1 MKNRFLAL
9 AVVALFAPAA
19 KAFASEPA
27 DASAKIEKPSHF
39 KFYGFIRNYFAFDS
53 RESKSGTKDL
63 FYYIPKDEALNAKGE
78 DMNANPTFRFLAIT
92 SRVGLDVKDYQF
104 GKTKV
109 GAKIE
114 TDFYCMNGNVAVL
127 RLRQAYATLG
137 WDGLGKDGKQSTS
150 LKIGQAWHPIAA
162 DQPYVIDLET
172 GTPFNPF
179 SRTPQVM
186 LDHNFSKNFTLTGGF
201 IWQMQ
206 YLSSGP
212 NGASDNYIK
221 YGCTPE
227 FYAGVTF
234 KSNNGFT
241 GRVGVDVLSI
251 KPRWRADDGEKVGDR
266 LTTANPYIYA
276 QYSKGAFSVNG
287 KVVYASAG
295 EHFNMLSGYGVTD
308 INSDG
313 SWDYAPLH
321 STASYLS
328 VKYGRKLQ
336 VQGMIGYMKNLGLG
350 TSKDLYSDTTIP
362 GALVVGE
369 PENTKY
375 TSSKYLYLSGN
386 GFSNLNSIIRVT
398 PTVVYNLGKLSFGLE
413 YDITAAQYGKYPV
426 LKAGDV
432 VVPVVNSHNGL
443 VDSGL
448 HWIVNHRLLGMVKFT
463 F

>member
-186 LDHNFSKNFTLTGGF
+186 LEHNFSKNFTLTGGF

-241 GRVGVDVLSI
+241 GRVGMDVLSI
-251 KPRWRADDGEKVGDR
+251 KPRWRNSDGNKVDDR
-266 LTTANPYIYA
+266 ITTVSPYVYA
-276 QYSKGAFSVNG
+276 QYSKDAFAVNA

-308 INSDG
+308 VNSDG

-336 VQGMIGYMKNLGLG
+336 VQGMIGHMKNLG
-350 TSKDLYSDTTIP
+350 TSKSLYEDPANP
-362 GALVVGE
+362 G
-369 PENTKY
+369 Y
-375 TSSKYLYLSGN
+375 TSTKNVYISGN
-386 GFSNLNSIIRVT
+386 GFHNLNQIIRVT

-413 YDITAAQYGKYPV
+413 YDITSAQYGKYAV
-426 LKAGDV
+426 DGH
-432 VVPVVNSHNGL
+432 VNSSNGL
-443 VDSGL
+443 VDGDL
-448 HWIVNHRLLGMVKFT
+448 HWVTNHRLLGMVKFT

>member
-9 AVVALFAPAA
+9 AVVALIAPAA

-27 DASAKIEKPSHF
+27 AESAKIEKPSHF
-39 KFYGFIRNYFAFDS
+39 KLYGFIRNYFAFDS

-137 WDGLGKDGKQSTS
+137 WDGLGKGQKQSAS
-150 LKIGQAWHPIAA
+150 HPIAA

-186 LDHNFSKNFTLTGGF
+186 LDYNFSKHFTLTGGF

-206 YLSSGP
+206 YLSVGP
-212 NGASDNYIK
+212 NGASDSYIK

-234 KSNNGFT
+234 KSNNGFL
-241 GRVGVDVLSI
+241 GRVGMDVLSI
-251 KPRWRADDGEKVGDR
+251 KPRWRDANGSKVDDR
-266 LTTANPYIYA
+266 LTTVNPYVYA
-276 QYSKGAFSVNG
+276 QYAAGDFSVNA

-313 SWDYAPLH
+313 SWEYAPLH
-321 STASYLS
+321 STASYVS

-336 VQGMIGYMKNLGLG
+336 VQGMIGYMKNLG

-362 GALVVGE
+362 SALLVGD
-369 PENTKY
+369 PDNTKY

-426 LKAGDV
+426 KKVGEV
-432 VVPVVNSHNGL
+432 VMPVVNSHNGL

>member
-336 VQGMIGYMKNLGLG
+336 VQGMIGYMKNLG
-350 TSKDLYSDTTIP
+350 TSKSLYEDPAKP
-362 GALVVGE
+362 G
-369 PENTKY
+369 Y
-375 TSSKYLYLSGN
+375 TSTKNVYISGN
-386 GFSNLNSIIRVT
+386 GFHNLNQIIRVT

-413 YDITAAQYGKYPV
+413 YDITSAQYGKYAV
-426 LKAGDV
+426 DGH
-432 VVPVVNSHNGL
+432 VNSSNGL
-443 VDSGL
+443 VDGDL
-448 HWIVNHRLLGMVKFT
+448 HWVTNHRLLGMVKFT

>member
-137 WDGLGKDGKQSTS
+137 WDGLGKDGKQSAS

-206 YLSSGP
+206 YLSTGP
-212 NGASDNYIK
+212 KGASDNYIK

-308 INSDG
+308 IKSDG

-336 VQGMIGYMKNLGLG
+336 VQGMIGYMKNLG
-350 TSKDLYSDTTIP
+350 TSKSLYEDPAKP
-362 GALVVGE
+362 G
-369 PENTKY
+369 Y
-375 TSSKYLYLSGN
+375 TSTKNVYISGN
-386 GFSNLNSIIRVT
+386 GFHNLNQIIRVT

-413 YDITAAQYGKYPV
+413 YDITSAQYGKYAV
-426 LKAGDV
+426 DGH
-432 VVPVVNSHNGL
+432 VNSSNGL
-443 VDSGL
+443 VDGDL
-448 HWIVNHRLLGMVKFT
+448 HWITNHRLLGMVKFT

>member
-9 AVVALFAPAA
+9 AVVALLAPAA

-63 FYYIPKDEALNAKGE
+63 FYYIPKDEVLNAKGE

-221 YGCTPE
+221 YGCIPE

-241 GRVGVDVLSI
+241 GRVGMDVLSI
-251 KPRWRADDGEKVGDR
+251 KPRWRNADGDKVDDR
-266 LTTANPYIYA
+266 ITTVNPYVYA
-276 QYSKGAFSVNG
+276 QYSKDAFAVNA

-295 EHFNMLSGYGVTD
+295 EHFNMLSGYGVTAV
-308 INSDG
+308 NSDG

-336 VQGMIGYMKNLGLG
+336 VQGMIGHMKNLG
-350 TSKDLYSDTTIP
+350 TSESLYEDPANP
-362 GALVVGE
+362 G
-369 PENTKY
+369 Y
-375 TSSKYLYLSGN
+375 TSTKNVYISGN
-386 GFSNLNSIIRVT
+386 GFHNLNQIIRVT

-413 YDITAAQYGKYPV
+413 YDITSAQYGKYA
-426 LKAGDV
+426 LDGH
-432 VVPVVNSHNGL
+432 VNSSNGL
-443 VDSGL
+443 VDGDL
-448 HWIVNHRLLGMVKFT
+448 HWVTNHRLLGMVKFT

>member
-27 DASAKIEKPSHF
+27 DASAKMEKPSHF

-241 GRVGVDVLSI
+241 GRVGMDVLSI
-251 KPRWRADDGEKVGDR
+251 KPRWRNSAGDKVDDR
-266 LTTANPYIYA
+266 ITTVSPYVYA
-276 QYSKGAFSVNG
+276 QYSKDAFAVNA

-308 INSDG
+308 VNSDG
-313 SWDYAPLH
+313 SWEYAPLH

-336 VQGMIGYMKNLGLG
+336 VQGMIGHMKNLG
-350 TSKDLYSDTTIP
+350 TSKSLYEDPANP
-362 GALVVGE
+362 G
-369 PENTKY
+369 Y
-375 TSSKYLYLSGN
+375 TSTKNVYISGN
-386 GFSNLNSIIRVT
+386 GFHNLNQIIRVT

-413 YDITAAQYGKYPV
+413 YDITSAQYGKYAV
-426 LKAGDV
+426 DGH
-432 VVPVVNSHNGL
+432 VNSSNGL
-443 VDSGL
+443 VDGDL
-448 HWIVNHRLLGMVKFT
+448 HWVTNHRLLGMVKFT

>member
-19 KAFASEPA
+19 KAFASGPA

-241 GRVGVDVLSI
+241 GRVGMDVLSI
-251 KPRWRADDGEKVGDR
+251 KPRWRNSDGDKVDDR
-266 LTTANPYIYA
+266 ITTVSPYVYA
-276 QYSKGAFSVNG
+276 QYSKDAFAVNA

-308 INSDG
+308 VNSDG

-336 VQGMIGYMKNLGLG
+336 VQGMIGHMKNLG
-350 TSKDLYSDTTIP
+350 TSKSLYEDPANP
-362 GALVVGE
+362 G
-369 PENTKY
+369 Y
-375 TSSKYLYLSGN
+375 TSTKNVYISGN
-386 GFSNLNSIIRVT
+386 GFHNLNQIIRVT

-413 YDITAAQYGKYPV
+413 YDITSAQYGKYAV
-426 LKAGDV
+426 DGH
-432 VVPVVNSHNGL
+432 VNSSNGL
-443 VDSGL
+443 VDGDL
-448 HWIVNHRLLGMVKFT
+448 HWVTNHRLLGMVKFT

>member
-241 GRVGVDVLSI
+241 GRVGMDVLSI
-251 KPRWRADDGEKVGDR
+251 KPRWRNSAGDKVDDR
-266 LTTANPYIYA
+266 ITTVSPYVYA
-276 QYSKGAFSVNG
+276 QYSKNAFAVNA

-308 INSDG
+308 VNSDG

-336 VQGMIGYMKNLGLG
+336 VQGMIGHMKNLG
-350 TSKDLYSDTTIP
+350 TSKSLYEDPANP
-362 GALVVGE
+362 G
-369 PENTKY
+369 Y
-375 TSSKYLYLSGN
+375 TSTKNVYISGN
-386 GFSNLNSIIRVT
+386 GFHNLNQIIRVT

-413 YDITAAQYGKYPV
+413 YDITSAQYGKYAV
-426 LKAGDV
+426 DGH
-432 VVPVVNSHNGL
+432 VNSSNGL
-443 VDSGL
+443 VDGDL
-448 HWIVNHRLLGMVKFT
+448 HWVTNHRLLGMVKFT

>member
-221 YGCTPE
+221 YGCIPE

-241 GRVGVDVLSI
+241 GRVGMDVLSI
-251 KPRWRADDGEKVGDR
+251 KPRWRNSAGDKVDDR
-266 LTTANPYIYA
+266 ITTVSPYVYA
-276 QYSKGAFSVNG
+276 QYSKDAFAVNA

-308 INSDG
+308 VNFDG

-336 VQGMIGYMKNLGLG
+336 VQGMIGHMKNLG
-350 TSKDLYSDTTIP
+350 TSKSLYEDPANP
-362 GALVVGE
+362 G
-369 PENTKY
+369 Y
-375 TSSKYLYLSGN
+375 TSTKNVYISGN
-386 GFSNLNSIIRVT
+386 GFHNLNQIIRVT

-413 YDITAAQYGKYPV
+413 YDITSAQYGKYAV
-426 LKAGDV
+426 DGH
-432 VVPVVNSHNGL
+432 VNSSNGL
-443 VDSGL
+443 VDGDL
-448 HWIVNHRLLGMVKFT
+448 HWVTNHRLLGMVKFT

>member
-137 WDGLGKDGKQSTS
+137 WDGLGQDGKQSTS

-241 GRVGVDVLSI
+241 GRVGMDVLSI
-251 KPRWRADDGEKVGDR
+251 KPRWRNSAGDKVDDR
-266 LTTANPYIYA
+266 ITTVSPYVYA
-276 QYSKGAFSVNG
+276 QYSKNAFAVNA

-336 VQGMIGYMKNLGLG
+336 VQGMIGYMKNLG
-350 TSKDLYSDTTIP
+350 TSKSLYEDPANP
-362 GALVVGE
+362 G
-369 PENTKY
+369 Y
-375 TSSKYLYLSGN
+375 TSTKNVFISGN
-386 GFSNLNSIIRVT
+386 GFHNLNQIIRVT
-398 PTVVYNLGKLSFGLE
+398 PTVVYNLSKLSFGLE
-413 YDITAAQYGKYPV
+413 YDITSAQYGKYAV
-426 LKAGDV
+426 DGH
-432 VVPVVNSHNGL
+432 VNSSNGL
-443 VDSGL
+443 VDGDL
-448 HWIVNHRLLGMVKFT
+448 HWVTNHRLLGMVKFT

>member
-9 AVVALFAPAA
+9 AVVALIAPAA

-27 DASAKIEKPSHF
+27 AESAKIEKPSHF
-39 KFYGFIRNYFAFDS
+39 KLYGFIRNYFAFDS

-137 WDGLGKDGKQSTS
+137 WDGLGKGQKQSAS
-150 LKIGQAWHPIAA
+150 LKVGQAWHPIAA

-186 LDHNFSKNFTLTGGF
+186 LDYNFSKHFTLTGGF

-206 YLSSGP
+206 YLSVGP
-212 NGASDNYIK
+212 FYNTEKSKYESKASDDYIK
-221 YGCTPE
+221 YGCIPE

-234 KSNNGFT
+234 KSNNGFL
-241 GRVGVDVLSI
+241 GRVGMDVLSI
-251 KPRWRADDGEKVGDR
+251 KPRWRDANGSKVDDR
-266 LTTANPYIYA
+266 LTTVNPYVYA
-276 QYSKGAFSVNG
+276 QYAAGDFSVNA

-313 SWDYAPLH
+313 SWEYAPLH
-321 STASYLS
+321 STASYIS

-336 VQGMIGYMKNLGLG
+336 VQGMIGYMKNLG
-350 TSKDLYSDTTIP
+350 TSKDLFEDPANP
-362 GALVVGE
+362 G
-369 PENTKY
+369 Y
-375 TSSKYLYLSGN
+375 TSTKNVYISGN
-386 GFSNLNSIIRVT
+386 GFHNLNQIIRVT

-413 YDITAAQYGKYPV
+413 YDITSAQYGKYAV
-426 LKAGDV
+426 DDH
-432 VVPVVNSHNGL
+432 VNSSNGL

>member
-127 RLRQAYATLG
+127 RLRQAYVTLG

-221 YGCTPE
+221 YGCIPE

-241 GRVGVDVLSI
+241 GRVGMDVLSI
-251 KPRWRADDGEKVGDR
+251 KPRWRNSAGDKVDDR
-266 LTTANPYIYA
+266 ITTVSPYVYA
-276 QYSKGAFSVNG
+276 QYSKDAFAVNA

-308 INSDG
+308 VNSDG

-336 VQGMIGYMKNLGLG
+336 VQGMIGHMKNLG
-350 TSKDLYSDTTIP
+350 TSKSLYEDPANP
-362 GALVVGE
+362 G
-369 PENTKY
+369 Y
-375 TSSKYLYLSGN
+375 TSTDNVYISGN
-386 GFSNLNSIIRVT
+386 GFHNLNQIIRVT
-398 PTVVYNLGKLSFGLE
+398 PTVVYNLGRLSFGLE
-413 YDITAAQYGKYPV
+413 YDITSAQYGKYAV
-426 LKAGDV
+426 DGH
-432 VVPVVNSHNGL
+432 VNSSNGL
-443 VDSGL
+443 VDEDL
-448 HWIVNHRLLGMVKFT
+448 HWVTNHRLLGMVKFT

>member
-9 AVVALFAPAA
+9 AVVALIAPAA

-27 DASAKIEKPSHF
+27 AESAKIEKPSHF
-39 KFYGFIRNYFAFDS
+39 KLYGFIRNYFAFDS

-137 WDGLGKDGKQSTS
+137 WDGLGKGQKQSAS
-150 LKIGQAWHPIAA
+150 LKVGQAWHPIAA

-186 LDHNFSKNFTLTGGF
+186 LDYNFSKHFTLTGGF

-206 YLSSGP
+206 YLSVGP
-212 NGASDNYIK
+212 SYNKDKSKYESKASDDYIK

-234 KSNNGFT
+234 KSNNGFL
-241 GRVGVDVLSI
+241 GRVGMDVLSI
-251 KPRWRADDGEKVGDR
+251 KPRWRDANGSKVDDR
-266 LTTANPYIYA
+266 LTTVNPYVYA
-276 QYSKGAFSVNG
+276 QYAAGDFSVNA

-313 SWDYAPLH
+313 SWEYAPLH
-321 STASYLS
+321 STASYVS

-336 VQGMIGYMKNLGLG
+336 VQGMIGYMKNLG
-350 TSKDLYSDTTIP
+350 TSKSLFEDPANP
-362 GALVVGE
+362 G
-369 PENTKY
+369 Y
-375 TSSKYLYLSGN
+375 TSTKNVYISGN
-386 GFSNLNSIIRVT
+386 GFHNLNQIIRVT

-413 YDITAAQYGKYPV
+413 YDITSAQYGKYAV
-426 LKAGDV
+426 DDH
-432 VVPVVNSHNGL
+432 VNSSNGL
-443 VDSGL
+443 VDNGL

>member
-221 YGCTPE
+221 YGCIPE

-241 GRVGVDVLSI
+241 GRVGMDVLSI
-251 KPRWRADDGEKVGDR
+251 KPRWRNSDGDKVDDR
-266 LTTANPYIYA
+266 ITTVSPYVYA
-276 QYSKGAFSVNG
+276 QYSKDAFAVNA

-308 INSDG
+308 VNSDG

-336 VQGMIGYMKNLGLG
+336 GQGMIGHMKNLG
-350 TSKDLYSDTTIP
+350 TSKSLYEDPANP
-362 GALVVGE
+362 G
-369 PENTKY
+369 Y
-375 TSSKYLYLSGN
+375 TSTKNVYISGN
-386 GFSNLNSIIRVT
+386 GFHNLNQIIRVT

-413 YDITAAQYGKYPV
+413 YDITSAQYGKYAV
-426 LKAGDV
+426 DGH
-432 VVPVVNSHNGL
+432 VNSSNGL
-443 VDSGL
+443 VDGDL
-448 HWIVNHRLLGMVKFT
+448 HWVTNHRLLGMVKFT

>member
-9 AVVALFAPAA
+9 AVVALIAPAA

-27 DASAKIEKPSHF
+27 AESAKIEKPSHF
-39 KFYGFIRNYFAFDS
+39 KLYGFIRNYFAFDS

-137 WDGLGKDGKQSTS
+137 WDGLGKGQKQSAS
-150 LKIGQAWHPIAA
+150 LKVGQAWHPIAA

-186 LDHNFSKNFTLTGGF
+186 LDYNFSKNFTLTGGF

-206 YLSSGP
+206 YLSTGP
-212 NGASDNYIK
+212 NGASDSYIK

-234 KSNNGFT
+234 KSNNGFL
-241 GRVGVDVLSI
+241 GRVGMDVLSI
-251 KPRWRADDGEKVGDR
+251 KPRWRDANGSKVDDR
-266 LTTANPYIYA
+266 LTTVNPYVYA
-276 QYSKGAFSVNG
+276 QYAACDFSVNA

-313 SWDYAPLH
+313 SWEYAPLH
-321 STASYLS
+321 STASYVS
-328 VKYGRKLQ
+328 VKYGCKLQ
-336 VQGMIGYMKNLGLG
+336 VQGMIGYMKNLG

-362 GALVVGE
+362 SALIVGD
-369 PENTKY
+369 PDNTKY

-426 LKAGDV
+426 MKVGEV
-432 VVPVVNSHNGL
+432 VMPVVNSHNGL

>member
-78 DMNANPTFRFLAIT
+78 DVNANPTFRFLAIT

-241 GRVGVDVLSI
+241 GRVGMDVLSI
-251 KPRWRADDGEKVGDR
+251 KPRWRNSDGDKVDDR
-266 LTTANPYIYA
+266 ITTVSPYVYA
-276 QYSKGAFSVNG
+276 QYSKDAFAVNA

-308 INSDG
+308 VNSDG

-336 VQGMIGYMKNLGLG
+336 VHGMIGHMKNLG
-350 TSKDLYSDTTIP
+350 TSKSLYEDPANP
-362 GALVVGE
+362 GYAS
-369 PENTKY
+369 TKNVY
-375 TSSKYLYLSGN
+375 ISGN
-386 GFSNLNSIIRVT
+386 GFHNLNQIIRVT

-413 YDITAAQYGKYPV
+413 YDITSAQYGKYAV
-426 LKAGDV
+426 DGH
-432 VVPVVNSHNGL
+432 VNSSNGL
-443 VDSGL
+443 VDGDL
-448 HWIVNHRLLGMVKFT
+448 HWVTNHRLLGMVKFT

>member
-9 AVVALFAPAA
+9 AVVALIAPAA

-27 DASAKIEKPSHF
+27 AESAKIEKPSHF
-39 KFYGFIRNYFAFDS
+39 KLYGFIRNYFAFDS

-137 WDGLGKDGKQSTS
+137 WDGLGKGQKQSAS
-150 LKIGQAWHPIAA
+150 LKVGQAWHPIAA

-186 LDHNFSKNFTLTGGF
+186 LDYNFSKHFTLTGGF

-212 NGASDNYIK
+212 NGASDSYIK

-234 KSNNGFT
+234 KSNNGFL
-241 GRVGVDVLSI
+241 GRVGMDVLSI
-251 KPRWRADDGEKVGDR
+251 KPRWRDANGSKVDDR
-266 LTTANPYIYA
+266 LTTVNPYVYA
-276 QYSKGAFSVNG
+276 QYAAGDISVNA

-313 SWDYAPLH
+313 SWEYTPLH
-321 STASYLS
+321 STASYVS

-336 VQGMIGYMKNLGLG
+336 VQGMIGYMKNLG
-350 TSKDLYSDTTIP
+350 TSKSLFEDPANP
-362 GALVVGE
+362 G
-369 PENTKY
+369 Y
-375 TSSKYLYLSGN
+375 TSTKNVYISGN
-386 GFSNLNSIIRVT
+386 GFHNMNQIIRVT

-413 YDITAAQYGKYPV
+413 YDITSAQYGKYAV
-426 LKAGDV
+426 DDH
-432 VVPVVNSHNGL
+432 VNSSNGL

>member
-9 AVVALFAPAA
+9 AVVALIAPAA

-27 DASAKIEKPSHF
+27 AESAKIEKPSHF
-39 KFYGFIRNYFAFDS
+39 KLYGFIRNYFAFDS

-137 WDGLGKDGKQSTS
+137 WDGLGKGQKQSAS
-150 LKIGQAWHPIAA
+150 LKVGQAWHPIAA

-186 LDHNFSKNFTLTGGF
+186 LDYNFSKHFTLTGGF

-212 NGASDNYIK
+212 NGASDSYIK

-234 KSNNGFT
+234 KSNNGFL
-241 GRVGVDVLSI
+241 GRVGMDVLSI
-251 KPRWRADDGEKVGDR
+251 KPRWRDANGSKVDDR
-266 LTTANPYIYA
+266 LTTVNPYVYA
-276 QYSKGAFSVNG
+276 QYAAGDFSVNA

-313 SWDYAPLH
+313 SWEYTPLH
-321 STASYLS
+321 STASYVS

-336 VQGMIGYMKNLGLG
+336 VQGMIGYMKNLG
-350 TSKDLYSDTTIP
+350 TSKSLFEDPANP
-362 GALVVGE
+362 G
-369 PENTKY
+369 Y
-375 TSSKYLYLSGN
+375 TSTKNVYISGN
-386 GFSNLNSIIRVT
+386 GFHNLNQIIRVT

-413 YDITAAQYGKYPV
+413 YDITSAQYGKYAV
-426 LKAGDV
+426 DDH
-432 VVPVVNSHNGL
+432 VNSSNGL

>member
-9 AVVALFAPAA
+9 AVVALIAPAA

-27 DASAKIEKPSHF
+27 AESAKIEKPSHF
-39 KFYGFIRNYFAFDS
+39 KLYGFIRNYFAFDS

-137 WDGLGKDGKQSTS
+137 WDGLGKGQKQSAS
-150 LKIGQAWHPIAA
+150 LKVGQAWHPIAA

-186 LDHNFSKNFTLTGGF
+186 LDYNFSKHFTLTGGF

-206 YLSSGP
+206 YLSVGP
-212 NGASDNYIK
+212 SYNKDKSKYESKASDDYIK

-234 KSNNGFT
+234 KSNNGFL
-241 GRVGVDVLSI
+241 GRVGMDVLSI
-251 KPRWRADDGEKVGDR
+251 KPRWRDANGSKVDDR
-266 LTTANPYIYA
+266 LTTVNPYVYA
-276 QYSKGAFSVNG
+276 QYAAGDFSVNA

-313 SWDYAPLH
+313 SWEYAPLH
-321 STASYLS
+321 STASYVS

-336 VQGMIGYMKNLGLG
+336 VQGMIGYMKNLG
-350 TSKDLYSDTTIP
+350 TSKSLFEDPANP
-362 GALVVGE
+362 G
-369 PENTKY
+369 Y
-375 TSSKYLYLSGN
+375 TSTKNVYISGN
-386 GFSNLNSIIRVT
+386 GFHNLNQIIRVT

-413 YDITAAQYGKYPV
+413 YDITSAQYGKYAV
-426 LKAGDV
+426 DDH
-432 VVPVVNSHNGL
+432 VNSSNGL

>member
-114 TDFYCMNGNVAVL
+114 TDFYCMNDNVAVL

-241 GRVGVDVLSI
+241 GRVGMDVLSI
-251 KPRWRADDGEKVGDR
+251 KPRWRNSDGDKVDDR
-266 LTTANPYIYA
+266 ITTVSPYVYA
-276 QYSKGAFSVNG
+276 QYSKNAFAVNA

-308 INSDG
+308 VNSDG

-336 VQGMIGYMKNLGLG
+336 VQGMIGHMKNLG
-350 TSKDLYSDTTIP
+350 TSKSLYEDPANP
-362 GALVVGE
+362 G
-369 PENTKY
+369 Y
-375 TSSKYLYLSGN
+375 TSTKNVYISGN
-386 GFSNLNSIIRVT
+386 GFHNLNQIIRVT

-413 YDITAAQYGKYPV
+413 YDITSAQYGKYAV
-426 LKAGDV
+426 DGH
-432 VVPVVNSHNGL
+432 VNSSNGL
-443 VDSGL
+443 VDGDL
-448 HWIVNHRLLGMVKFT
+448 HWVTNHRLLGMVKFT

>member
-39 KFYGFIRNYFAFDS
+39 KFYGFIRNYVAFDS

-186 LDHNFSKNFTLTGGF
+186 LDHNFSKNLTLTGGF

-241 GRVGVDVLSI
+241 GRVGMDVLSI
-251 KPRWRADDGEKVGDR
+251 KPRGRTSAGDKGDDR
-266 LTTANPYIYA
+266 ITTVSQYVYA
-276 QYSKGAFSVNG
+276 QYSKDAFAVNA

-336 VQGMIGYMKNLGLG
+336 VQGMIGHMKNLG
-350 TSKDLYSDTTIP
+350 TSKSLYEDPANP
-362 GALVVGE
+362 G
-369 PENTKY
+369 Y
-375 TSSKYLYLSGN
+375 TSTDNVYISGN
-386 GFSNLNSIIRVT
+386 GFHNLNQIIRVT

-413 YDITAAQYGKYPV
+413 YDITSAQYGKY
-426 LKAGDV
+426 DV
-432 VVPVVNSHNGL
+432 AKHVNSSNGL
-443 VDSGL
+443 VDGDL
-448 HWIVNHRLLGMVKFT
+448 HWVTNHRLLGMVKFT

>member
-137 WDGLGKDGKQSTS
+137 WDGLGKDGRQSSS

-251 KPRWRADDGEKVGDR
+251 KPRWRNSDGDKVDDR
-266 LTTANPYIYA
+266 ITTVSPYVYA
-276 QYSKGAFSVNG
+276 QYSKDAFAVNA

-308 INSDG
+308 VNSDG

-336 VQGMIGYMKNLGLG
+336 VQGMIGHMKNLG
-350 TSKDLYSDTTIP
+350 TSKSLYEDPANP
-362 GALVVGE
+362 G
-369 PENTKY
+369 Y
-375 TSSKYLYLSGN
+375 TSTKNVYISGN
-386 GFSNLNSIIRVT
+386 GFHNLNQIIRVT

-413 YDITAAQYGKYPV
+413 YDITSAQYGKYAV
-426 LKAGDV
+426 DGH
-432 VVPVVNSHNGL
+432 VNSSNGL
-443 VDSGL
+443 VDGDL
-448 HWIVNHRLLGMVKFT
+448 HWVTNHRLLGMVKFT

>member
-9 AVVALFAPAA
+9 AVVALIAPAA

-27 DASAKIEKPSHF
+27 AESAKIEKPSHF
-39 KFYGFIRNYFAFDS
+39 KLYGFIRNYFAFDS

-137 WDGLGKDGKQSTS
+137 WDGLGKGQKQSAS
-150 LKIGQAWHPIAA
+150 LKVGQAWHPIAA

-186 LDHNFSKNFTLTGGF
+186 LDYNFSKHFTLTGGF

-212 NGASDNYIK
+212 NGASDSYIK

-234 KSNNGFT
+234 KSNNGFL
-241 GRVGVDVLSI
+241 GRVGMDVLSI
-251 KPRWRADDGEKVGDR
+251 KPRWRDANGSKVDDR
-266 LTTANPYIYA
+266 LTTVNPYVYA
-276 QYSKGAFSVNG
+276 QYAAGDFSVNA

-313 SWDYAPLH
+313 SWEYAPLH
-321 STASYLS
+321 STASYVS

-336 VQGMIGYMKNLGLG
+336 VQVMIGYMKNLG
-350 TSKDLYSDTTIP
+350 TNKSLYEDPANP
-362 GALVVGE
+362 G
-369 PENTKY
+369 Y
-375 TSSKYLYLSGN
+375 TSTDNVYISKN
-386 GFSNLNSIIRVT
+386 GFHNLNQIIRVT

-413 YDITAAQYGKYPV
+413 YDITSAQYGKY
-426 LKAGDV
+426 AEDDH
-432 VVPVVNSHNGL
+432 VNSSNGL

>member
-308 INSDG
+308 VNSDG
-313 SWDYAPLH
+313 SWEYAPLH

-336 VQGMIGYMKNLGLG
+336 VQGMIGHMKNLG
-350 TSKDLYSDTTIP
+350 TSKSLYEDPANP
-362 GALVVGE
+362 G
-369 PENTKY
+369 Y
-375 TSSKYLYLSGN
+375 TSTDNVYISGN
-386 GFSNLNSIIRVT
+386 GFHNLNQIIRVT

-413 YDITAAQYGKYPV
+413 YDITSAQYGKYAV
-426 LKAGDV
+426 DGH
-432 VVPVVNSHNGL
+432 VNSSNGL
-443 VDSGL
+443 VDGDI
-448 HWIVNHRLLGMVKFT
+448 HWVTNHRLLGMVKFT

>member
-241 GRVGVDVLSI
+241 GRVGMDVLSI
-251 KPRWRADDGEKVGDR
+251 KPRWRNSDGDKVDDR
-266 LTTANPYIYA
+266 ITTVSPYVYA
-276 QYSKGAFSVNG
+276 QYSKNAFAVNA

-308 INSDG
+308 VNSDG

-336 VQGMIGYMKNLGLG
+336 VQGMIGHMKNLG
-350 TSKDLYSDTTIP
+350 TSKSLYEDPVNP
-362 GALVVGE
+362 G
-369 PENTKY
+369 Y
-375 TSSKYLYLSGN
+375 TSTKNVYISGN
-386 GFSNLNSIIRVT
+386 GFHNLNQIIRVT

-413 YDITAAQYGKYPV
+413 YDITSAQYGKYAV
-426 LKAGDV
+426 DGH
-432 VVPVVNSHNGL
+432 VNSSNGL
-443 VDSGL
+443 VDGDL
-448 HWIVNHRLLGMVKFT
+448 HWVTNHRLLGMVKFT

>member
-9 AVVALFAPAA
+9 AVVALIAPAA

-27 DASAKIEKPSHF
+27 AESAKIEKPSHF
-39 KFYGFIRNYFAFDS
+39 KLYGFIRNYFAFDS

-137 WDGLGKDGKQSTS
+137 WDGLGKGHKQSAS
-150 LKIGQAWHPIAA
+150 LKVGQAWHPIVA

-186 LDHNFSKNFTLTGGF
+186 LDYNFSKHFTLTGGF

-206 YLSSGP
+206 YLSVGP
-212 NGASDNYIK
+212 FYNTEKSKYESKASDDYIK

-234 KSNNGFT
+234 KSNNGFL
-241 GRVGVDVLSI
+241 GRVGMDVLSI
-251 KPRWRADDGEKVGDR
+251 KPRWRDANGSKVDDR
-266 LTTANPYIYA
+266 LTTVNPYVYA
-276 QYSKGAFSVNG
+276 QYAAGDFSVNA

-313 SWDYAPLH
+313 SWEYAPLH
-321 STASYLS
+321 STASYVS

-336 VQGMIGYMKNLGLG
+336 VQGMIGYMKNLG
-350 TSKDLYSDTTIP
+350 TSKSLFEDPANP
-362 GALVVGE
+362 G
-369 PENTKY
+369 Y
-375 TSSKYLYLSGN
+375 TSTKNVYISGN
-386 GFSNLNSIIRVT
+386 GFHNLNQIIRVT

-413 YDITAAQYGKYPV
+413 YDITSAQYGKYAV
-426 LKAGDV
+426 DDH
-432 VVPVVNSHNGL
+432 VNSSNGL

>member
-1 MKNRFLAL
+1 MKKIILAM
-9 AVVALFAPAA
+9 AAAALIAPAA

-137 WDGLGKDGKQSTS
+137 WDRLGKDGKQSTS

-251 KPRWRADDGEKVGDR
+251 KPRWRNSAGDKVDDR
-266 LTTANPYIYA
+266 ITTVSPYVYA
-276 QYSKGAFSVNG
+276 QYSKDAFAVNA

-308 INSDG
+308 VNSDG

-328 VKYGRKLQ
+328 VKYGRKFQ
-336 VQGMIGYMKNLGLG
+336 VQGMIGHMKNLG
-350 TSKDLYSDTTIP
+350 TSKSLYEDPANP
-362 GALVVGE
+362 G
-369 PENTKY
+369 Y
-375 TSSKYLYLSGN
+375 TSTDNVYISGN
-386 GFSNLNSIIRVT
+386 GFHNLNQIIRVT

-413 YDITAAQYGKYPV
+413 YDITSAQYGKY
-426 LKAGDV
+426 DV
-432 VVPVVNSHNGL
+432 AKHVNSSNGL
-443 VDSGL
+443 VDGDL
-448 HWIVNHRLLGMVKFT
+448 HWVTNHRLLGMVKFT

>member
-9 AVVALFAPAA
+9 AIVALFAPAA

-241 GRVGVDVLSI
+241 GRVGMDVLSI
-251 KPRWRADDGEKVGDR
+251 KPRWRNSDGDKVDDR
-266 LTTANPYIYA
+266 ITTVSPYVYA
-276 QYSKGAFSVNG
+276 QYSKDAFAVNA

-308 INSDG
+308 VNSDG

-336 VQGMIGYMKNLGLG
+336 VQGMIGHMKNLG
-350 TSKDLYSDTTIP
+350 TSKSLYEDPANP
-362 GALVVGE
+362 G
-369 PENTKY
+369 Y
-375 TSSKYLYLSGN
+375 TSTKNVYISGN
-386 GFSNLNSIIRVT
+386 GFHNLNQIIRVT

-413 YDITAAQYGKYPV
+413 YDITSAQYGKYAV
-426 LKAGDV
+426 DGH
-432 VVPVVNSHNGL
+432 VNSSNGL
-443 VDSGL
+443 VDGDL
-448 HWIVNHRLLGMVKFT
+448 HWVTNHRLLGMVKFT